1 MPTSPSDRIE
11 KLADELRREGTAA
24 YLAWSPVSMQYLQG
38 FAEGAGERFLTLAVR
53 DSGET
58 RLICP
63 ALSETQ
69 ARRSGIEDVRPWKD
83 GEDPLEHF
91 RELAAD
97 WDLPSAT
104 LAVDDEMP
112 AQMLLAMQS
121 ALPEARFRAGS
132 PLLSKLMRIKDSG
145 ELRLL
150 RQAAAIADRSLSA
163 GLGALAAGRTELHV
177 EEALTAEMRRQG
189 GKPAFCIV
197 AAGANGAEPHHLS
210 DDSELKDGD
219 VVVMDFGCTVGGYYS
234 DITRMAAVGR
244 ASEKAQEIYGIVL
257 AAHRAGREAI
267 RPGVTAESVDRAA
280 RRVIEEAGYGPYFM
294 HRLGHGLGSRGHEEP
309 NLVEGNKH
317 LLEPGNCFSV
327 EPGIYLPGE
336 FGVRIENIVTVTEDG
351 HESFNEEPPDELPVL
366 G

>member
-121 ALPEARFRAGS
+121 ALPEAPFFPSLCESRIPGS
-132 PLLSKLMRIKDSG
+132 FGSCAKRRRSPTVPSLPGWGRW
-145 ELRLL
+145 
-150 RQAAAIADRSLSA
+150 RQ
-163 GLGALAAGRTELHV
+163 
-177 EEALTAEMRRQG
+177 
-189 GKPAFCIV
+189 
-197 AAGANGAEPHHLS
+197 
-210 DDSELKDGD
+210 
-219 VVVMDFGCTVGGYYS
+219 
-234 DITRMAAVGR
+234 VGR
-244 ASEKAQEIYGIVL
+244 SFMW
-257 AAHRAGREAI
+257 R
-267 RPGVTAESVDRAA
+267 RP
-280 RRVIEEAGYGPYFM
+280 
-294 HRLGHGLGSRGHEEP
+294 
-309 NLVEGNKH
+309 
-317 LLEPGNCFSV
+317 
-327 EPGIYLPGE
+327 
-336 FGVRIENIVTVTEDG
+336 
-351 HESFNEEPPDELPVL
+351 
-366 G
+366 